1 MNRLQDKVAII
12 TGAGS
17 GFGLGMARRFAAEG
31 ARVVLADVNVK
42 RVEDGLADI
51 SSNGI
56 SIQADVSRKDDM
68 ERVARTAFEEFGRID
83 IMVNNAGFTHRNMP
97 LTDVDE
103 HNFDLIVAVNMKALY
118 YSTQLVVP
126 IMEHQGG
133 GVIINTASA
142 TGLHP
147 RKGLTWYCASKSWV
161 VSATKA
167 MALELAERNIRVNCL
182 CPAESDGE
190 GLKMFSGGRHA
201 GSARSTEKHHSA
213 WPVFHAEG
221 CCGSRALA
229 GLRRCFHGDG
239 RGARYRWR
247 LFDLIE
253 KHSRFRRDPRPEKAQ
268 SRHGLNQNPM
278 RQAHRVL
285 LLRNTA
291 QL

>member
-118 YSTQLVVP
+118 YWTQLVVP

-190 GLKMFSGGRHA
+190 GLKMFLAEDTPEARAALKSTIPLGRFSTPKDVAEAALWLASDDASMVTGVALGIDGGY
-201 GSARSTEKHHSA
+201 S
-213 WPVFHAEG
+213 
-221 CCGSRALA
+221 
-229 GLRRCFHGDG
+229 
-239 RGARYRWR
+239 
-247 LFDLIE
+247 I
-253 KHSRFRRDPRPEKAQ
+253 
-268 SRHGLNQNPM
+268 
-278 RQAHRVL
+278 
-285 LLRNTA
+285 
-291 QL
+291 